1 MFLIIIPRSQA
12 LPGQRG
18 IFYGTTE
25 KMVEW
30 KSVQDSSTHSS
41 PLRDDSF
48 GRNDTQNCHSDERF
62 LRGEIF
68 RETPG
73 MPIKM
78 QRTRDHAGEANP
90 SGLAYITP

>member
-1 MFLIIIPRSQA
+1 MAAR
-12 LPGQRG
+12 RG
-18 IFYGTTE
+18 ILHGTTE

-30 KSVQDSSTHSS
+30 KSMQDSSTHSS

-48 GRNDTQNCHSDERF
+48 GRNDTQNCHFDERF

-78 QRTRDHAGEANP
+78 QRTTG
-90 SGLAYITP
+90 ITQAKRSLQDLRTSDP